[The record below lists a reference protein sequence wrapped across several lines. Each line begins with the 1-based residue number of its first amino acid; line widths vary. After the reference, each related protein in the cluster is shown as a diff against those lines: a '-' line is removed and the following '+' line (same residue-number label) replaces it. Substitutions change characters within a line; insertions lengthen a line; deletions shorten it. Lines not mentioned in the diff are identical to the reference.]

1 MSWPSLEVLPVIIKV
16 ANIEHFLEAQHP
28 SPNKNIKNFKLHR
41 LSIPKMV
48 NVSYLSLLVLSAVAF
63 ASAASMATSYD
74 SASEFEK
81 LY

>member
-28 SPNKNIKNFKLHR
+28 SPNKNFKLHR

-63 ASAASMATSYD
+63 ASAASMATSND